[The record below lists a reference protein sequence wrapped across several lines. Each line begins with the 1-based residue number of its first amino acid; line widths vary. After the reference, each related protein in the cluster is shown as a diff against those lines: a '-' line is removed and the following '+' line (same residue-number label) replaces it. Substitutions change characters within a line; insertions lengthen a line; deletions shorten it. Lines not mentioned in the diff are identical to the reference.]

1 MKKNKEDELID
12 EVRTG
17 SIGDDGDETRIIV
30 GDDIEIRDNLGI

>member
-1 MKKNKEDELID
+1 MKKREEDLID

-17 SIGDDGDETRIIV
+17 SVGDDGDETRIIV